1 MDNSLII
8 LKFNGFSNSAPC
20 TKLHKGEQKD
30 RTKTLSEFPDYGT
43 IETLK
48 QRKTGERLRMDG
60 ESGPQTLTYY
70 FIYCSLAPQEYYE
83 QEEILRLRGAYAKKV
98 R

>member
-1 MDNSLII
+1 
-8 LKFNGFSNSAPC
+8 
-20 TKLHKGEQKD
+20 
-30 RTKTLSEFPDYGT
+30 
-43 IETLK
+43 
-48 QRKTGERLRMDG
+48 MDG